1 MFTPMFDDGD
11 RITISYCHEGES
23 RFEMDLYLPTLVT
36 CSKSKMSKILN
47 QFIKDEKCE
56 EKAKKLLNFWEQQR
70 DKYECDRRSAT
81 QEYVNISTEV
91 SELQTVVNTKK
102 HPVGTRLTKVE
113 LQDAKKAACRQEST
127 QKTHLRYLE
136 IQL

>member
-1 MFTPMFDDGD
+1 MYDDD
-11 RITISYCHEGES
+11 DHITISYCHEGES
-23 RFEMDLYLPTLVT
+23 WFEMDLYIPMLVT
-36 CSKSKMSKILN
+36 CSKSKMPKILN

-70 DKYECDRRSAT
+70 DKYECDRKSAA

-113 LQDAKKAACRQEST
+113 LQDAKSDLQTRKHSKNAPT
-127 QKTHLRYLE
+127 IL
-136 IQL
+136 

>member
-1 MFTPMFDDGD
+1 MFDDD
-11 RITISYCHEGES
+11 DHITISYCHDGES
-23 RFEMDLYLPTLVT
+23 WFEMDLYLPMPVT
-36 CSKSKMSKILN
+36 CPKSKMPKILN

-70 DKYECDRRSAT
+70 DKYECDRKSAA

-113 LQDAKKAACRQEST
+113 LQDAKKRLADKKAPT
-127 QKTHLRYLE
+127 
-136 IQL
+136 IP

>member
-1 MFTPMFDDGD
+1 MYDDD
-11 RITISYCHEGES
+11 DHITISYCHEGES
-23 RFEMDLYLPTLVT
+23 WFEMDLYIPMLVT
-36 CSKSKMSKILN
+36 CSKSKMPKILN

-70 DKYECDRRSAT
+70 DKYECDRKSAA

-113 LQDAKKAACRQEST
+113 LQDAKKATCRQEST
-127 QKTHLRYLE
+127 QKTHLRYFE

>member
-1 MFTPMFDDGD
+1 MFDDD
-11 RITISYCHEGES
+11 DHITISYCHEGES
-23 RFEMDLYLPTLVT
+23 WFEMDLYLPMLVT
-36 CSKSKMSKILN
+36 CPKNKMPKILN

-70 DKYECDRRSAT
+70 DKYECNSG
-81 QEYVNISTEV
+81 VC
-91 SELQTVVNTKK
+91 K
-102 HPVGTRLTKVE
+102 HLNRGFRTANRCQHHKAPCRHTPDESRIAGC
-113 LQDAKKAACRQEST
+113 KKATCRQEST